1 MVQRSKTR
9 PKAKVIFRPTPQWAM
24 AAVGG
29 LVTVTVIGVV
39 VWEALQ
45 PPSPPILDA
54 RIVDVQPMSGGYL
67 AEVKITNDGADT
79 AAAVDLLGR
88 QGDGPPSTATVDYVP
103 GHGHA
108 TAWLRFARN
117 PQSATVE
124 VVGWS
129 QP

>member
-1 MVQRSKTR
+1 MSR
-9 PKAKVIFRPTPQWAM
+9 PVLQWAM
-24 AAVGG
+24 AVLGG
-29 LVTVTVIGVV
+29 VVTLTVIGVI

-45 PPSPPILDA
+45 PPSPPRLYA
-54 RIVDVQPMSGGYL
+54 RVVEVSTTASGYL
-67 AEVKITNDGADT
+67 AEVEINNDGADT
-79 AAAVDLLGR
+79 AVAVDLLGR
-88 QGDGPPSTATVDYVP
+88 LGDAPPSSATVDYVP

-117 PQSATVE
+117 PRSATVE